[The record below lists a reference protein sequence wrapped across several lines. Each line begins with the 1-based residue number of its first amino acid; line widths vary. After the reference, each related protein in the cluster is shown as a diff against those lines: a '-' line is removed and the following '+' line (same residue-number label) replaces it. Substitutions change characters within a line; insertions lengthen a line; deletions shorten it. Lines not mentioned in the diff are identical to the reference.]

1 MNSDTVTDA
10 QFSPKQ
16 GQSITEATKSALN
29 NQKNIEKSSK
39 KALEDLNQKTL
50 NLLKQRMDN
59 PES

>member
-16 GQSITEATKSALN
+16 GQSITEATKPAQN
-29 NQKNIEKSSK
+29 NQKSIEKSSK
-39 KALEDLNQKTL
+39 KALEDLNQKAL
-50 NLLKQRMDN
+50 NLLKQMMDN